1 MLSPELEDYL
11 KTVYQLERGSG
22 ERVATSDV
30 AEALG
35 VEPPTVVKMLEKLED
50 RGLVDREKYSGA
62 RVTEEGET
70 VALEIVR
77 HHRLLEAYL
86 TQELDFSW
94 SEVHDEA
101 DRLEH
106 HISEELEEQVAA
118 ALGDPERDPHG
129 APIPNE
135 RLEPPEEVEGTPLD
149 GCCEGD
155 SVEVDRVEDEDGEVL
170 EYLQSHGVVPGVRI
184 EVVEV
189 APFGMVTVQTEEGRV
204 SLPEEVA
211 REVRVAPSAEAD

>member
-11 KTVYQLERGSG
+11 KTVYQLERESG
-22 ERVATSDV
+22 ERVATSEV
-30 AEALG
+30 AEALE

-62 RVTEEGET
+62 RVTDDGEP

-86 TQELDFSW
+86 AEELDFSW
-94 SEVHDEA
+94 SDVHEEA

-106 HISEELEEQVAA
+106 HISEELERRVAA
-118 ALGDPERDPHG
+118 ALDDPERDPHG

-149 GCCEGD
+149 GLDEGD
-155 SVEVDRVEDEDGEVL
+155 AAVVESVEDEDSDVL
-170 EYLQSHGVVPGVRI
+170 DYLERHGVGPDVEV

-189 APFGMVTVQTEEGRV
+189 APFGMVTVAVEGARV
-204 SLPEEVA
+204 SLPDEVA
-211 REVRVAPSAEAD
+211 RSIRVSETG

>member
-11 KTVYQLERGSG
+11 KTVYQLERGGG
-22 ERVATSDV
+22 ERVATSEV
-30 AEALG
+30 AEALD

-62 RVTEEGET
+62 RVTDEGET

-86 TQELDFSW
+86 TQELNFSW

-106 HISEELEEQVAA
+106 HISEELEERVAA

-135 RLEPPEEVEGTPLD
+135 RLEPPEDVEGTPLD
-149 GCCEGD
+149 GCGVGD
-155 SVEVDRVEDEDGEVL
+155 VVEVERVEDDDSEVL
-170 EYLQSHGVVPGVRI
+170 DYLEDHGVVPGVRL

-189 APFGMVTVQTEEGRV
+189 APFGMVTVETGDDRV
-204 SLPEEVA
+204 SLPKGVA
-211 REVRVAPSAEAD
+211 REVRVADAVTAS